1 MKKTIILL
9 SMLLCLSTALA
20 NETNSAV
27 IQVGDKIGNHLKR
40 LESYPRTDQ
49 TRKMPFGPSGNITAR
64 WNIGNGTLHITHSVG
79 VGIIT
84 SMKFG
89 VSSDGKNEVTF
100 VVEEFNPTTG
110 ELTMILPNNLVDPI
124 SESAP
129 KGAAPEKG
137 HK

>member
-27 IQVGDKIGNHLKR
+27 IQVGDKIGDHLKS

-64 WNIGNGTLHITHSVG
+64 WNVGHGTLHIAHSAG

-100 VVEEFNPTTG
+100 VVKQFDPTTG
-110 ELTMILPNNLVDPI
+110 ELTMIVPNKRIQAI
-124 SESAP
+124 SA
-129 KGAAPEKG
+129 GAEKPDS
-137 HK
+137 